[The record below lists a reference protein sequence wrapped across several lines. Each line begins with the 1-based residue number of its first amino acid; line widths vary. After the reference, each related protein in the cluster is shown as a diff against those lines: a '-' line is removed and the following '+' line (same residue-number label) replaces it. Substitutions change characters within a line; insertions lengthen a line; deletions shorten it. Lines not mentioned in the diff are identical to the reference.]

1 MIKVYIASP
10 YTQGDKEQLVQLQ
23 IQAWHVLRDLGFY
36 PIAPLLAHHLN
47 LYRQRSHGEWLE
59 YDLET
64 IRGCQILVRLFSKD
78 NFGNN
83 IPSSGAD
90 METDEARRLGLE
102 YYEFESIEDMKQ
114 FFVTKINN

>member
-1 MIKVYIASP
+1 MKKVYIASP

-47 LYRQRSHGEWLE
+47 LYRQRPHGEWLE
-59 YDLET
+59 YDLIT
-64 IRGCQILVRLFSKD
+64 ISYCQVVIRIRPKV
-78 NFGNN
+78 NGVE

-90 METDEARRLGLE
+90 LETAEAKRLGLE
-102 YYEFESIEDMKQ
+102 YYEFESVEEMKN
-114 FFVTKINN
+114 FLTKQ